1 MKLVCKMLT
10 LFQDVIMIF
19 ISVNYLPL
27 LLTLEFIYMISVN
40 YLININKCLIFQN
53 VSAFFPHVQNLK
65 NTGNCLNTVIMF

>member
-40 YLININKCLIFQN
+40 YLININKCLILQN
-53 VSAFFPHVQNLK
+53 VSAFFPACAEFEK
-65 NTGNCLNTVIMF
+65 YR